1 MIRVASINITRPA
14 NTTAYVS
21 GQRIWTATGAT
32 GTSGITSAGSV
43 FYNLGETMF
52 GNGYI
57 VKATLFSNATGISAA
72 AQRLHLYTLSSGQTL
87 SLGTAVGDGAA
98 IAFSYSDI
106 NQYVG
111 FIDFPSASFVT
122 GTNYAQCGV
131 TANLAFQRASIRGEG
146 DFSGYGTSPNQVR
159 VGTLVGILE
168 ARGAW
173 TPTSGQLISV
183 QLTSDAQEGVSPP

>member
-14 NTTAYVS
+14 NTTAYAS
-21 GQRIWTATGAT
+21 GQRIWTGTGAT
-32 GTSGITSAGSV
+32 GTSGITAAGSV

-57 VKATLFSNATGISAA
+57 VKAALFSNASGISAA

-87 SLGTAVGDGAA
+87 TSGAVGDGVAMT
-98 IAFSYSDI
+98 FSYSDI

-111 FIDFPSASFVT
+111 FIDFPAASFVT
-122 GTNYAQCGV
+122 GGPSYAQCVV
-131 TANLAFQRASIRGEG
+131 TASLAFQRASIRGEG
-146 DFSGYGTSPNQVR
+146 DFSGYGTAPNQVR

-173 TPTSGQLISV
+173 TPTSGQFISV
-183 QLTSDAQEGVSPP
+183 QLTSEAQEGVSPP